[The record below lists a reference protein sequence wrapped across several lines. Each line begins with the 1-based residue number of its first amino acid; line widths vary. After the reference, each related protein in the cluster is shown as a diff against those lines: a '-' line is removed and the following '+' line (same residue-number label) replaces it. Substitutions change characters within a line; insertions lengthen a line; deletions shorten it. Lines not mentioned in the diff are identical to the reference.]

1 MTCDGSG
8 GGLGGKKFMKIG
20 ITGFTGFVGSRLTQ
34 LAEAGGHQVI
44 GFSRHPA
51 KGVRGFSFDHPC
63 DVSGLDVVIHLAG
76 ESILGLW
83 TESKKRRIRESRIL
97 GTRSVVDGF
106 EISKNPPQVLV
117 SASAVGIYGDTGEAE
132 VDESSPTGSGFLA
145 SVAREWEAEA
155 VRAEA
160 LGVRVVLLRIGFVL
174 GPGGAMKLV
183 GPLFRAGLGG
193 NLGNGRQWMS
203 AVHVDDVA
211 GMALWASEK
220 STLRGPINA
229 VMSAPFRNADFTK
242 ALGSAFH
249 RPTILPA
256 PAFAIRLALGE
267 LSHVLLDNCRVRPA
281 VALKEGY
288 PYRHASLSDAV

>member
-1 MTCDGSG
+1 
-8 GGLGGKKFMKIG
+8 MKIG
-20 ITGFTGFVGSRLTQ
+20 ITGVTGFIGERLKQ
-34 LAEAGGHQVI
+34 MAESGGHQVT
-44 GFSRHPA
+44 GFSRQPTQGSRA
-51 KGVRGFSFDHPC
+51 FSLDRPC

-106 EISKNPPQVLV
+106 ESSKNPPRVLV
-117 SASAVGIYGDTGEAE
+117 SASAVGIYGDTGEVE
-132 VDESSPTGSGFLA
+132 VKESSPCGRGFLA

-160 LGVRVVLLRIGFVL
+160 LGVRVILLRIGFVL
-174 GPGGAMKLV
+174 GPGGAMKLI
-183 GPLFRAGLGG
+183 GPIFRAGLGG

-211 GMALWASEK
+211 GMALWAAGKTS
-220 STLRGPINA
+220 LRGPVNA
-229 VMSAPFRNADFTK
+229 VMPSPFRNSEFTK
-242 ALGSAFH
+242 ALGAAFH

-256 PAFAIRLALGE
+256 PAFAIRMALGE
-267 LSHVLLDNCRVRPA
+267 LSHVMLDSCRVKPS
-281 VALKEGY
+281 VALREGY
-288 PYRHASLSDAV
+288 RYHHESLPDAV

>member
-1 MTCDGSG
+1 
-8 GGLGGKKFMKIG
+8 MKIG
-20 ITGFTGFVGSRLTQ
+20 ITGFTGFVGGR
-34 LAEAGGHQVI
+34 LAELAKAEGHHVV

-51 KGVRGFSFDHPC
+51 NGLRRFSFDRPC
-63 DVSGLDVVIHLAG
+63 DVSGLDAVIHLAG

-83 TESKKRRIRESRIL
+83 TEKKKRRIRESRIL

-106 EISKNPPQVLV
+106 EGSANPPKVLI
-117 SASAVGIYGDTGEAE
+117 SASAVGIYGDTGETQ
-132 VDESSPTGSGFLA
+132 VDESSPFGSGFLA

-174 GPGGAMKLV
+174 GPGGAMTLI

-203 AVHVDDVA
+203 AVHVEDVA
-211 GMALWASEK
+211 GMALWAAENS
-220 STLRGPINA
+220 SLNGPLNA
-229 VMSAPFRNADFTK
+229 VMPEPFRNAEFTK
-242 ALGSAFH
+242 ALGAAFH

-267 LSHVLLDNCRVRPA
+267 LSHVMLDNCRVRPA
-281 VALKEGY
+281 VALREGY
-288 PYRHASLSDAV
+288 PYRKASLSEAV

>member
-1 MTCDGSG
+1 
-8 GGLGGKKFMKIG
+8 MKIG
-20 ITGFTGFVGSRLTQ
+20 ITGFTGFVGGR
-34 LAEAGGHQVI
+34 LAELAKAEGHHVV

-51 KGVRGFSFDHPC
+51 NGLRRFSFDRPC
-63 DVSGLDVVIHLAG
+63 DVSGLDVVVHLAG

-83 TESKKRRIRESRIL
+83 TEKKKRRIRESRIL

-106 EISKNPPQVLV
+106 EGSANPPKVLI
-117 SASAVGIYGDTGEAE
+117 SASAVGIYGDTGETQ
-132 VDESSPTGSGFLA
+132 VDESSPFGSGFLA

-174 GPGGAMKLV
+174 GPGGAMTLI

-203 AVHVDDVA
+203 AVHVEDVA
-211 GMALWASEK
+211 GMALWAAENS
-220 STLRGPINA
+220 SLNGPLNA
-229 VMSAPFRNADFTK
+229 VMPEPFRNAEFTK
-242 ALGSAFH
+242 ALGAAFH

-267 LSHVLLDNCRVRPA
+267 LSHVMLDNCRVRPA
-281 VALKEGY
+281 VALREGY
-288 PYRHASLSDAV
+288 PYRKASLSEAV

>member
-1 MTCDGSG
+1 
-8 GGLGGKKFMKIG
+8 MKIG
-20 ITGFTGFVGSRLTQ
+20 ITGFTGFVGNRLTR
-34 LAEAGGHQVI
+34 LAEEGGHQVT

-51 KGVRGFSFDHPC
+51 NGARSFSFNQPC
-63 DVSGLDVVIHLAG
+63 DVSGLDAVIHLAG

-83 TESKKRRIRESRIL
+83 TEKKKRRIRESRIL

-106 EISKNPPQVLV
+106 ESSNHPPRVLV

-132 VDESSPTGSGFLA
+132 TDESSASGNGFLA
-145 SVAREWEAEA
+145 GVAREWEAEA
-155 VRAEA
+155 MRAEA

-174 GPGGAMKLV
+174 GPGGAMKLI

-211 GMALWASEK
+211 GMALWAAQTPS
-220 STLRGPINA
+220 LRGPVNA
-229 VMSAPFRNADFTK
+229 VMPSPFRNADFTK
-242 ALGSAFH
+242 ALGAAFH

-256 PAFAIRLALGE
+256 PAFAIRLVLGE
-267 LSHVLLDNCRVRPA
+267 LSHVLLDNCRVRPS
-281 VALKEGY
+281 VALREGY
-288 PYRHASLSDAV
+288 HYVHQSLSEAVCNGL